1 MHTLSDSQGPM
12 AGTSADFS
20 YPRFIRTAF
29 SDHRDKYF
37 EITDP
42 SINDLSDFTDNPFL
56 SRSGERLD
64 RDRFAARL
72 RILAECYPGFFSEVF
87 LALFN
92 L

>member
-42 SINDLSDFTDNPFL
+42 SINDLSDFTDNPCS
-56 SRSGERLD
+56 SRSYERPCRNL
-64 RDRFAARL
+64 FAAKL
-72 RILAECYPGFFSEVF
+72 
-87 LALFN
+87 
-92 L
+92 